1 MMKSKAG
8 NRSGTGLQSCFRDRK
23 GDEKFIYVENN
34 KRGALLTLTT
44 MNFQAAAVAKAKV
57 LVKRETLH
65 LYLPYLIHLSRRDL
79 SLIDSMSHRFD
90 SSSRAYVKRG
100 CTWFRHPMSLA
111 KKIQM
116 TTATTA
122 CLLRGIHVRY
132 GCDPSSS
139 TCLWTHKTVRCQRA
153 NK

>member
-1 MMKSKAG
+1 MVPDFKAAFA
-8 NRSGTGLQSCFRDRK
+8 T
-23 GDEKFIYVENN
+23 EKATKKKIYVENN

-90 SSSRAYVKRG
+90 SSSRGGISPRAPPGELTLINSCYALELITINSPRSSRCELQASSELCSEEMQQNGDAIRG
-100 CTWFRHPMSLA
+100 S
-111 KKIQM
+111 
-116 TTATTA
+116 
-122 CLLRGIHVRY
+122 
-132 GCDPSSS
+132 DPPTIS
-139 TCLWTHKTVRCQRA
+139 QPIIF
-153 NK
+153 